1 MHIQN
6 NNFNNIYINKSEC
19 HLINFEE
26 MKKSYHSLT
35 HLKVWAWHNFKF
47 FFFHFRMTPICP
59 LLLPIVVFS
68 LLTLPGITTRE
79 LLFERVE
86 SFLNLERRLLS
97 EAFFRSEK
105 KVDYGRF
112 HTSKRIC
119 RLLCDLCKAESRR
132 LGTLC
137 IQQCHE
143 PNRMDGAISICRT
156 RVSVWG
162 S

>member
-1 MHIQN
+1 
-6 NNFNNIYINKSEC
+6 
-19 HLINFEE
+19 
-26 MKKSYHSLT
+26 MKKSYHSHT
-35 HLKVWAWHNFKF
+35 NIQSTSKSEFEIILKS
-47 FFFHFRMTPICP
+47 FFFHFRMTPICL
-59 LLLPIVVFS
+59 LLLPIVVLS
-68 LLTLPGITTRE
+68 LLPLPGITTRE
-79 LLFERVE
+79 LYFERVE

>member
-1 MHIQN
+1 MRVIGFLHVLKIDQVTFRFVYVYIVELVVLNMHDIFTAGRSAIKNQY
-6 NNFNNIYINKSEC
+6 IYSIS
-19 HLINFEE
+19 F
-26 MKKSYHSLT
+26 
-35 HLKVWAWHNFKF
+35 V
-47 FFFHFRMTPICP
+47 
-59 LLLPIVVFS
+59 
-68 LLTLPGITTRE
+68 PGITTRE
-79 LLFERVE
+79 LYFERVE

-97 EAFFRSEK
+97 KAFFRSEK

-143 PNRMDGAISICRT
+143 TNRMDGAISICRT
-156 RVSVWG
+156 RVSV
-162 S
+162 